1 MTMKK
6 QPKKVKKGRVDV
18 DGASLNSTLPLPEVF
33 ESCLPAFGGRFLR
46 NFWRIL
52 KRAIGEGCPIVLAV
66 AGPVTVSDQHRVWLN
81 RLLELGYVSILSL
94 TDAICYHDAHD
105 IVSKGRP
112 CFEIDPFGSDLKY
125 RKEKIVR
132 VTDIGFKEELLA
144 QTDRLFSEIL
154 LKPAFQR
161 PLTNPEFR
169 YLLGKELEGYENE
182 AGVKAGL
189 LSTAAR
195 MEVPIFCGAPA
206 DGSIFLEAVK
216 LKMLAD
222 LGEIPTFDFSIDLVG
237 DVVEFAA
244 YHYYGLFKM
253 DTRKLAIIALGGGV
267 PKNYALQ
274 PEPFLSQAL
283 LLDRITGYHY
293 DMQIVSAPVTEGSLS
308 SCWPSEAHTWGKVD
322 ETYPVN
328 STSVPADYTM
338 LIPFLVQALLQE
350 RERLAAILNDDFK
363 GNLARFKKAHPGEW
377 GFLREPLR
385 LLTKRDDAIAELYKA
400 TKKKRRALKE
410 TLRYTR

>member
-1 MTMKK
+1 
-6 QPKKVKKGRVDV
+6 
-18 DGASLNSTLPLPEVF
+18 
-33 ESCLPAFGGRFLR
+33 
-46 NFWRIL
+46 
-52 KRAIGEGCPIVLAV
+52 
-66 AGPVTVSDQHRVWLN
+66 
-81 RLLELGYVSILSL
+81 
-94 TDAICYHDAHD
+94 
-105 IVSKGRP
+105 
-112 CFEIDPFGSDLKY
+112 
-125 RKEKIVR
+125 
-132 VTDIGFKEELLA
+132 
-144 QTDRLFSEIL
+144 
-154 LKPAFQR
+154 
-161 PLTNPEFR
+161 
-169 YLLGKELEGYENE
+169 
-182 AGVKAGL
+182 
-189 LSTAAR
+189 
-195 MEVPIFCGAPA
+195 
-206 DGSIFLEAVK
+206 
-216 LKMLAD
+216 MLAD

-283 LLDRITGYHY
+283 FLDRVTGYHY